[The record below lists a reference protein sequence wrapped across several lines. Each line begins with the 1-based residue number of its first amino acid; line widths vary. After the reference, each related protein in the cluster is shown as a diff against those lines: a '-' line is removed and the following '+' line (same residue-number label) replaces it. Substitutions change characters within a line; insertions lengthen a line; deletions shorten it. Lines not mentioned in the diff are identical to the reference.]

1 MPQLDP
7 RMGEIYKHFK
17 GNMYQVTSLAVN
29 SETGER
35 MVVYQALYG
44 DFQTYVRPYDE
55 FVSEVDFEKYPAC
68 TSRFRFTC
76 IPREQLTGVPAGEPA
91 PRPVTASVS
100 TPRPMGEPAPRPVT
114 ASVSTPR
121 PVGEPAPRP
130 ASDAGHLPDPRP
142 AVGGIPQAKEVGIHD
157 LMLAFLDERDFEKKE
172 KILSEIGSHR
182 DLSDGIIDNLA
193 AALDYVIDEGPIDVR
208 FAQLRTCVR
217 TRARFENTRLRG

>member
-7 RMGEIYKHFK
+7 KMGEIYKHFK
-17 GNMYQVTSLAVN
+17 GNLYQVTSLAVH
-29 SETGER
+29 SGTGER

-44 DFQTYVRPYDE
+44 DFQTYVRSFSE

-68 TSRFRFTC
+68 TSRFRFTF
-76 IPREQLTGVPAGEPA
+76 IPREQLAPPLTEEPVPRTAAAAADTSHSPDRRPADEPV
-91 PRPVTASVS
+91 PRTAAADS
-100 TPRPMGEPAPRPVT
+100 TPRPA
-114 ASVSTPR
+114 A
-121 PVGEPAPRP
+121 
-130 ASDAGHLPDPRP
+130 
-142 AVGGIPQAKEVGIHD
+142 GGIPQLKEQGIHD

-193 AALDYVIDEGPIDVR
+193 AALDYVIDEGPMDVR